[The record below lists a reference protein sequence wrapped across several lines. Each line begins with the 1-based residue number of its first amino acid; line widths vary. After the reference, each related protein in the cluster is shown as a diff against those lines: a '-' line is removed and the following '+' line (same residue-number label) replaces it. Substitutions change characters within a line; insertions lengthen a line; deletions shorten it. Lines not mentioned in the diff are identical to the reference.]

1 LKNNMRLQVYN
12 INGSSTGKDVELSDR
27 IFGVQPNDHAVY
39 LSVKSYL
46 AAQRQGTHKTKER
59 SEISGSTR
67 KLHKQKGTGG
77 SRKGDINSPLFPGG
91 GRVFGPKPHL
101 YDLKVNKKLKT
112 IARNS
117 ALTYKA
123 KAEKIKVVENFN
135 IEYPKTKTF
144 QDILAKLG
152 LSGEKALLVTADH
165 DKNIYLSARNLPKA
179 SVVSLSGLNTYNIMN
194 AQTLIFTEGA
204 ISSIQ

>member
-1 LKNNMRLQVYN
+1 MRLQVYN